1 MPTSNCGL
9 TSSTTCAPGAAMRAM
24 TGITYVNEMNDTSD
38 TIMLGRTIRQIIRFD
53 VADVD
58 AAHFDDALVACDAR
72 VKLAVPHVER
82 DHMRGTASQKHVAE
96 TAGGRADVE
105 AIESFR
111 GTQAD
116 VWENHVERA
125 DKLYAPRET

>member
-1 MPTSNCGL
+1 MP
-9 TSSTTCAPGAAMRAM
+9 
-24 TGITYVNEMNDTSD
+24 V
-38 TIMLGRTIRQIIRFD
+38 RQIIRFD

-111 GTQAD
+111 GTQP
-116 VWENHVERA
+116 VWENMSNAPTNLE
-125 DKLYAPRET
+125 APRET